1 MKKIFLFLISTLFS
15 VCLFAE
21 YNRFNIPDS
30 AEIRPLLIERW
41 FEAPL
46 SSLRFNV
53 PEIYANKIGN
63 KFQVRMEEND
73 ETFNV
78 FVSPET
84 MLNVRVY
91 SDKGFTIQ
99 EQAVYPGD
107 IQGSWVLVR
116 DKKTEKPLR
125 IRYYFLK
132 DSDVYIQFTPYNRTT
147 LVDLVIFDN
156 YAAKGVSAGVPF
168 EKFYTASIQ
177 DVYDLTQKIIPWDYV
192 TVNSED
198 YQNILQMAGVI
209 QEKLPQITF
218 LPDAMYDESNELV
231 HISTGEPFVEYDE
244 KEGYWALSSAGF
256 LKWVADGLV
265 EPMAGGRLKRKPL
278 IQETISVK
286 ETGRQGVLSQK
297 YSLFFGLDWI
307 RNLSSAVLSV
317 FTGIQYLFNQSG
329 VDVKI
334 NPFSVGITKDGVK
347 NPVTFIEDTGYN
359 IAVLKSLLYV
369 LAATEPG
376 TFYFGAIRETDK
388 TVIPEIKVFNQNVV
402 FMPYFNSDGSFN
414 CYVFMNGRE
423 LSLEDFCMIYGSD
436 FVYLTK
442 VKSSREFFPQ

>member
-1 MKKIFLFLISTLFS
+1 
-15 VCLFAE
+15 
-21 YNRFNIPDS
+21 
-30 AEIRPLLIERW
+30 
-41 FEAPL
+41 
-46 SSLRFNV
+46 
-53 PEIYANKIGN
+53 
-63 KFQVRMEEND
+63 
-73 ETFNV
+73 
-78 FVSPET
+78 
-84 MLNVRVY
+84 
-91 SDKGFTIQ
+91 
-99 EQAVYPGD
+99 
-107 IQGSWVLVR
+107 
-116 DKKTEKPLR
+116 
-125 IRYYFLK
+125 
-132 DSDVYIQFTPYNRTT
+132 
-147 LVDLVIFDN
+147 
-156 YAAKGVSAGVPF
+156 
-168 EKFYTASIQ
+168 
-177 DVYDLTQKIIPWDYV
+177 
-192 TVNSED
+192 
-198 YQNILQMAGVI
+198 
-209 QEKLPQITF
+209 
-218 LPDAMYDESNELV
+218 
-231 HISTGEPFVEYDE
+231 
-244 KEGYWALSSAGF
+244 
-256 LKWVADGLV
+256 
-265 EPMAGGRLKRKPL
+265 MAGGRLKRKPL

-286 ETGRQGVLSQK
+286 ETGRQGILSQK

-317 FTGIQYLFNQSG
+317 FTGRQYLFNQSG

-423 LSLEDFCMIYGSD
+423 LTLEDFCMIYGSD

>member
-30 AEIRPLLIERW
+30 AEIRPLLVERW

-218 LPDAMYDESNELV
+218 LPDAMSDESHELV

-286 ETGRQGVLSQK
+286 ETGR
-297 YSLFFGLDWI
+297 
-307 RNLSSAVLSV
+307 
-317 FTGIQYLFNQSG
+317 QYLFNQSG

-423 LSLEDFCMIYGSD
+423 LTLEDFCMIYGSD

>member
-30 AEIRPLLIERW
+30 AEIRPLLVERW

-198 YQNILQMAGVI
+198 YQNILQI
-209 QEKLPQITF
+209 
-218 LPDAMYDESNELV
+218 
-231 HISTGEPFVEYDE
+231 E
-244 KEGYWALSSAGF
+244 KEIALMSAKVMTMLDEIHLALTGF
-256 LKWVADGLV
+256 T
-265 EPMAGGRLKRKPL
+265 L
-278 IQETISVK
+278 I
-286 ETGRQGVLSQK
+286 
-297 YSLFFGLDWI
+297 LDDL
-307 RNLSSAVLSV
+307 N
-317 FTGIQYLFNQSG
+317 
-329 VDVKI
+329 
-334 NPFSVGITKDGVK
+334 
-347 NPVTFIEDTGYN
+347 
-359 IAVLKSLLYV
+359 
-369 LAATEPG
+369 
-376 TFYFGAIRETDK
+376 DK
-388 TVIPEIKVFNQNVV
+388 TVEYYYNVIEEIEDAVDMKEERRGIRPRKDFPTLIQTNSYANEVVALTINKKAIKEFLGYEEEFWEHIQENDETALRTNYEGVVNTAYAIYISNSDGTVNRVRMYIPEIADLDGALLAIKTYQKAHAIYKSIGKVYDASGFEVDEEVMTKFQ
-402 FMPYFNSDGSFN
+402 D
-414 CYVFMNGRE
+414 E
-423 LSLEDFCMIYGSD
+423 
-436 FVYLTK
+436 YLAEQIQLK
-442 VKSSREFFPQ
+442 LN